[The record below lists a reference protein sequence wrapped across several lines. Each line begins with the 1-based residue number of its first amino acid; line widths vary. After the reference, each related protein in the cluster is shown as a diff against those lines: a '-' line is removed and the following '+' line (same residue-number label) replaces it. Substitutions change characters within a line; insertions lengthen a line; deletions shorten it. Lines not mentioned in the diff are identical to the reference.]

1 MTGAALGGAATLV
14 AGANASAGDGIDA
27 AGLAV
32 SGNAGVA
39 GVAAEACTTVA
50 AGGVAA
56 TDGRI
61 FFAAAGIA
69 ATEGRT
75 RFIGAT
81 IGTICRATGGR
92 ADVAGAAVASTGGA
106 TNGAVVCDEAGTAIA
121 MSATV
126 KARLAL

>member
-14 AGANASAGDGIDA
+14 AGANAGAGDGIDA

-32 SGNAGVA
+32 SGNA